1 MQNQDITAGFQN
13 ADNSDTGY
21 LIKFLEDVHN
31 CETVR
36 DGFKQ
41 QLEWLNIQPGDH
53 ILDIGCGIGDQ
64 AYAMA
69 QLAGATGSVTGTDVS
84 HAMVEM
90 AKGRHQSSGT
100 NLDFLVAPAD
110 AQPLDDATFD
120 HIRTER
126 VLMYIQNID
135 AVFMEYQRLL
145 KPGGR
150 LLVYDVDWDALVI
163 AHPDTALTRKIV
175 EFISDKFPAGR
186 IGSNLPGYFNRFGFN
201 DIKVKACGYSHP
213 LELVKRIIGGIIQ
226 TGVGEKAFTADDINE
241 WWAILEQDNREG
253 KFFASFQGFMVIG
266 TKSFAQ

>member
-36 DGFKQ
+36 DGFRQ
-41 QLEWLNIQPGDH
+41 QLDWLNIQPGDR

-69 QLAGATGSVTGTDVS
+69 KLAGTSGSVTGTDVS

-90 AKGRHQSSGT
+90 AKARHHASGM
-100 NLDFLVAPAD
+100 NLNFLVAPAD
-110 AQPLDDATFD
+110 TQPFDDASFNLV
-120 HIRTER
+120 RTER
-126 VLMYIQNID
+126 VLMYINDID
-135 AVFMEYQRLL
+135 AVFTEYRRLL
-145 KPGGR
+145 KPGGK

-175 EFISDKFPAGR
+175 EFISDKFPSGR
-186 IGSNLPGYFNRFGFN
+186 IGSNLFNYFKRFGFN

-226 TGVGEKAFTADDINE
+226 TGVEEKVFTADDIND
-241 WWAILEQDNREG
+241 WWTILEQDNREG
-253 KFFASFQGFMVIG
+253 KFFASFQGFMVMG
-266 TKSFAQ
+266 TR

>member
-21 LIKFLEDVHN
+21 LVKFLEDVHN

-36 DGFKQ
+36 DGFQQ
-41 QLEWLNIQPGDH
+41 QLDWLNIQPGDH

-64 AYAMA
+64 ARAMTK
-69 QLAGATGSVTGTDVS
+69 LVGTTGSITGTDAS
-84 HAMVEM
+84 QGMISM
-90 AKGRHQSSGT
+90 AKARHGSPAANLNFLIAQAGT
-100 NLDFLVAPAD
+100 QPFAD
-110 AQPLDDATFD
+110 ASFD

-126 VLMYIQNID
+126 VLMYVKDID
-135 AVFMEYQRLL
+135 AVFTEYLRLL
-145 KPGGR
+145 RPGGK

-175 EFISDKFPAGR
+175 EFISDRFPSGR
-186 IGSNLPGYFNRFGFN
+186 IGSKLFSYFKRFGFK

-226 TGVGEKAFTADDINE
+226 TGVDENVFTSKEIND
-241 WWAILEQDNREG
+241 WWAILEHDNNEG
-253 KFFASFQGFMVIG
+253 NFFASFQGFMVMG
-266 TKSFAQ
+266 LK